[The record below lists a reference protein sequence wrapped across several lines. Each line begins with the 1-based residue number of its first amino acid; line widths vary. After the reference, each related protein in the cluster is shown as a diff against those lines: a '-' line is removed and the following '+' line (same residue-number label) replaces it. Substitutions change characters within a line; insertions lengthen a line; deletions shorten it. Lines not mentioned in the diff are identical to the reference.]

1 MAPKTTSFGK
11 SNSAAVAMAQQFTC
25 KCMNMFASE
34 SHAPSI
40 KSRNTNHW
48 IQSTGR
54 SMASGPQLLFPKLIV
69 FGASEPTGLEVVQQN
84 LAKGHAVTAL
94 VRTPESFSIE

>member
-25 KCMNMFASE
+25 KCMFASE

-69 FGASEPTGLEVVQQN
+69 FGASGPMGLEVVQQN